1 MRLTR
6 RAFAGLAGLA
16 PLAAKAS
23 SLVSVPSLPQPI
35 GPGLALVHGLGP
47 MGGVA
52 WTPAS
57 LPGLTAWYD
66 AKTAASIILNGST
79 VSQWNDR
86 SPNAYNAIQGTAANQ
101 LTYNATGMNSFPCLT
116 GNGSTTLMTAAV
128 PAGAFTAGMC
138 CY

>member
-6 RAFAGLAGLA
+6 RAFAGLAGPA
-16 PLAAKAS
+16 PLAAKAA

-47 MGGVA
+47 SGAVP

-57 LPGLTAWYD
+57 LPGLVAWYD
-66 AKTAASIILNGST
+66 AQTAASIVLNGST

-86 SPNAYNAIQGTAANQ
+86 SGHGYNATQSTAANQ
-101 LTYNATGMNSFPCLT
+101 PAYNAVGLNGFPSLACNSSSPSFM
-116 GNGSTTLMTAAV
+116 SAAV
-128 PAGAFTAGMC
+128 PANAF
-138 CY
+138 